1 MGEMEAAISVR
12 GLVRGYGSLRVL
24 DGLDM
29 TVAAGSIYGLLGPS
43 GCGKTTLL
51 KVVLGRLIPEA
62 GEVSVLG
69 APPGEKGSPVPGSAV
84 GYSPQ
89 EIALYED
96 LTIAESMRFHGRL
109 HGMPIKRIRER
120 QAWLIDFLDLP
131 ESSRQV
137 GKLSGGQRR
146 RVSLAVALLHEPE
159 LLLLDEPTVGV
170 DPELRARLW
179 EHLRTIAEG
188 GVSVVVTTHYID
200 EAGKA
205 DRVGMMRNGVLLA
218 EDSPSAVMAAQQ
230 AGSLEEA
237 FLSLCSRDTLVVTQ

>member
-1 MGEMEAAISVR
+1 M
-12 GLVRGYGSLRVL
+12 
-24 DGLDM
+24 
-29 TVAAGSIYGLLGPS
+29 
-43 GCGKTTLL
+43 
-51 KVVLGRLIPEA
+51 
-62 GEVSVLG
+62 LG

-230 AGSLEEA
+230 ADSLEEA